1 MSPFPRLQ
9 CRVATLYRVH
19 HHPPSIEPGQATFL
33 IDGLSGA
40 VVSQVAQT
48 MVESSKPLRVNELF
62 SLLKDAGLLKFL
74 NNLVHKRCELPAV
87 ILKSILDSS
96 LNRTCTERGSA

>member
-1 MSPFPRLQ
+1 
-9 CRVATLYRVH
+9 
-19 HHPPSIEPGQATFL
+19 
-33 IDGLSGA
+33 
-40 VVSQVAQT
+40 

-74 NNLVHKRCELPAV
+74 NQLASKRCELPPV

-96 LNRTCTERGSA
+96 LNRRSSPKDAASHVHGPS